1 MAAAME
7 VEVTEEV
14 KAVAATE
21 AAREA
26 AAMGTVARA

>member
-1 MAAAME
+1 
-7 VEVTEEV
+7 VTEEV

-26 AAMGTVARA
+26 AAMGTARADG